1 MSSLR
6 YRFENRKRTWGTL
19 ARNFFLCLFFLVA
32 VYTLSQVF

>member
-19 ARNFFLCLFFLVA
+19 IRNFALSFAFLVV
-32 VYTLSQVF
+32 VYIVAQVF